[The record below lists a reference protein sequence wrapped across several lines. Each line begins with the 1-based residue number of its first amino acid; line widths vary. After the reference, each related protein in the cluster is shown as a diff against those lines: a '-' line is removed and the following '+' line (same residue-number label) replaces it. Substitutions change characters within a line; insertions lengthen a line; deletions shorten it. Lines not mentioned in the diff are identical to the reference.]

1 MALKIEMATSSDIEE
16 LIELRILQQKD
27 DWQEEYEDKMNLKE
41 TKKVFKKAFK

>member
-16 LIELRILQQKD
+16 LIELRIFQQKD

-41 TKKVFKKAFK
+41 TKKVFK

>member
-1 MALKIEMATSSDIEE
+1 MATSSDIEE

-41 TKKVFKKAFK
+41 TKKVFK

>member
-1 MALKIEMATSSDIEE
+1 MALKIEMATSSDIEK

-41 TKKVFKKAFK
+41 KKKVFK

>member
-41 TKKVFKKAFK
+41 TKKVFK